1 MFNKCYRLVRPRN
14 FNLLPGKAIMPLME
28 TIKTALF
35 EDPFFIYVI
44 LAVAAAAGPASG
56 GRP

>member
-1 MFNKCYRLVRPRN
+1 
-14 FNLLPGKAIMPLME
+14 MPLME